1 MIQVKPIAIAIKVL
15 IEADGNVNQARN
27 NGCSPLLIAS
37 EEGKIDIVKVLIKAG
52 GNINQAETTEG
63 ASPLFT
69 SGSVAIGSG
78 KSTGSASGS
87 IEITSGIASGAQT
100 SGDITMVVGVSST
113 GIGGAVSL
121 SHIRNTQR
129 NNCSGFDLCE

>member
-52 GNINQAETTEG
+52 GNVNQHRNQDVT
-63 ASPLFT
+63 PLFMA
-69 SGSVAIGSG
+69 SVYTIYYIFHYL
-78 KSTGSASGS
+78 ST
-87 IEITSGIASGAQT
+87 
-100 SGDITMVVGVSST
+100 
-113 GIGGAVSL
+113 
-121 SHIRNTQR
+121 
-129 NNCSGFDLCE
+129 F